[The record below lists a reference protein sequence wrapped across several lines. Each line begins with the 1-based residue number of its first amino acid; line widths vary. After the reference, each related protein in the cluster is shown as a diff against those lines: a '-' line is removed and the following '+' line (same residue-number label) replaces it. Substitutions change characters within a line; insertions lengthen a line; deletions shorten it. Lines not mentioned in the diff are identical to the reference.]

1 MTGPAVPLELAGE
14 RLLLLPDRAVA
25 WPARRTLLIADLHLG
40 KGEIL
45 RRHGIPVPRGG
56 TGHDLARIDRLL
68 GDTGSRRLLVLG
80 DLVHGPGPAQAA
92 WRQRLAAWRTA
103 RPDLEL
109 AVVGGNHDRHGA
121 LDGLG
126 FTELGPVRSEP
137 PFEFTHAPGD
147 LPPGDGRVRLCG
159 HLHPVLA
166 TRDDA
171 GRLRVPVFWLRG
183 ATLVLPAF
191 GGLTGGHAVATGPGE
206 RLWAALDHAVVALP
220 GAAAAGAGR
229 RAKKPSQEPDRKGK
243 TR

>member
-1 MTGPAVPLELAGE
+1 MNARAVPLDLGGE

-56 TGHDLARIDRLL
+56 TGQDLARIDRLL

-92 WRQRLAAWRTA
+92 WRQRLAAWRA
-103 RPDLEL
+103 GRPGLEL

-126 FTELGPVRSEP
+126 FTELGPVRTEP
-137 PFEFTHAPGD
+137 PFEFSHAPGAG
-147 LPPGDGRVRLCG
+147 PPGDGRVRLCG

-183 ATLVLPAF
+183 DTLVLPAF
-191 GGLTGGHAVATGPGE
+191 GALTGGHAVSADSGD
-206 RLWAALDHAVVALP
+206 RLWAALDEAVLP
-220 GAAAAGAGR
+220 LPVAAATGLRTG
-229 RAKKPSQEPDRKGK
+229 SRKTPHNTDK
-243 TR
+243 